1 TAVQRAV
8 LDKVLPAPLGFLAL
22 RVRAGFQVTSVPVVA
37 IRVAQNRY
45 SNVENFPVTAVG
57 ADSIEYEVIQW
68 PDGRVSD
75 GFTGYEDRTQFI
87 ESWKRAREL
96 EQATYRAE
104 IENERKSQPKE
115 LA

>member
-1 TAVQRAV
+1 MMANFIDLFGTFINLGYVAKIAREPAEDPFFCRHTFFDAQGMVLATAEFADGDTAVQRAV

-57 ADSIEYEVIQW
+57 ADS
-68 PDGRVSD
+68 
-75 GFTGYEDRTQFI
+75 
-87 ESWKRAREL
+87 
-96 EQATYRAE
+96 
-104 IENERKSQPKE
+104 
-115 LA
+115 